1 MLVEGEKITQKMKP
15 CPFCGSKELRLWE
28 DRTFGG
34 GYSVYCWMCG
44 SQGREDLD
52 KEVAIAA
59 WNRRNGD

>member
-15 CPFCGSKELRLWE
+15 CPFCGSKELRLWYN
-28 DRTFGG
+28 RTFG